1 MKRLERRLTLT
12 EHGLRF
18 AHRSRLALLVLPL
31 ISNNQTEP
39 VPVEYARDFADA
51 FNLVILQE
59 GTPAFSFIKSLKQE
73 DREKIAGILLQGGMK
88 GTVYLSGD
96 DRFSV

>member
-1 MKRLERRLTLT
+1 MTFK
-12 EHGLRF
+12 EHGLRIV
-18 AHRSRLALLVLPL
+18 HQSRLALLVLPL

-39 VPVEYARDFADA
+39 IPVEYARDFADA
-51 FNLVILQE
+51 FNLVILRE
-59 GTPAFSFIKSLKQE
+59 GTPAFSFIKSLKKE
-73 DREKIAGILLQGGMK
+73 DKEKIAGILKLGGMV